1 MAADTVLEPRRDG
14 RGSQSLETSVASTFD
29 PTLDPTIRSLF
40 EQQAAIQA
48 KLAALLPKHDHN
60 GKLELDMLRHKLAAL
75 EAYAEDQSRLFGPS
89 YVLFCLCLL
98 LPPLI
103 TAPKISQLR
112 GQSGQMPK
120 KPECS
125 SISASASRAPW

>member
-1 MAADTVLEPRRDG
+1 MAADSVPEPRRDG
-14 RGSQSLETSVASTFD
+14 RGSQSLDTPVAPTFD
-29 PTLDPTIRSLF
+29 PTLDPTIRNLF

-75 EAYAEDQSRLFGPS
+75 EAYAQEQSKLSGPS
-89 YVLFCLCLL
+89 YVSSRPSLR
-98 LPPLI
+98 PP
-103 TAPKISQLR
+103 TDHTPKISQLR

-120 KPECS
+120 RPERS
-125 SISASASRAPW
+125 STSASALRAP